1 VDQCCP
7 ETDFMYPMMADIYYP
22 VISQTDYGQ
31 ASKKWVLDRTII
43 LNATPVGGA
52 GQEDIKPEIFLQYEN
67 KLISRVKEDPRIS
80 TTNGSN
86 AITNILIAN
95 IRNAQEVLIYKETA
109 GVRAGRGTI
118 YELGTVE
125 PFTGPF
131 GSIEYYKML
140 LRRAENQ
147 TVGD

>member
-1 VDQCCP
+1 MDQCCP
-7 ETDFMYPMMADIYYP
+7 ETDFMYPMKADIYYP

-31 ASKKWVLDRTII
+31 ATKKWVLDRVII

-67 KLISRVKEDPRIS
+67 KLVSRIKEDPRMS
-80 TTNGSN
+80 TSNGSN
-86 AITNILIAN
+86 AITNILVAN
-95 IRNAQEVLIYKETA
+95 IRNAQDILIYKETA

-125 PFTGPF
+125 PMTGPF
-131 GSIEYYKML
+131 GSIDYYKML

>member
-1 VDQCCP
+1 
-7 ETDFMYPMMADIYYP
+7 MYPMKADIYYP

-31 ASKKWVLDRTII
+31 ATKKWVLDRVII

-52 GQEDIKPEIFLQYEN
+52 GQEDIKPEIYLQYEN
-67 KLISRVKEDPRIS
+67 KLVSRIKEDPRMS
-80 TTNGSN
+80 TSNGSN
-86 AITNILIAN
+86 AITNILVAN
-95 IRNAQEVLIYKETA
+95 IRNAQDVLIYKETA

-125 PFTGPF
+125 PMTGPF
-131 GSIEYYKML
+131 GSIDYYKML

>member
-1 VDQCCP
+1 
-7 ETDFMYPMMADIYYP
+7 MMADIYYP

-31 ASKKWVLDRTII
+31 ATKKWILDRTII

-67 KLISRVKEDPRIS
+67 KLVSRVKEDPRMS
-80 TTNGSN
+80 TSNGSN

-95 IRNAQEVLIYKETA
+95 IRNAQDVLIYKETA

-131 GSIEYYKML
+131 GSVEYYKML

>member
-1 VDQCCP
+1 
-7 ETDFMYPMMADIYYP
+7 MYPMMADIYYP

-31 ASKKWVLDRTII
+31 ATKKWVLDRTII

-67 KLISRVKEDPRIS
+67 KLVSRVKEDPRIS
-80 TTNGSN
+80 ISNGSN

>member
-1 VDQCCP
+1 MDQCCP
-7 ETDFMYPMMADIYYP
+7 ETDFMYPMKADIYYP

-31 ASKKWVLDRTII
+31 ATKKWVLDRVII
-43 LNATPVGGA
+43 LNVTPVGGA

-67 KLISRVKEDPRIS
+67 KLVSRIKEDPRMS
-80 TTNGSN
+80 TSNGSN
-86 AITNILIAN
+86 AITNILVAN
-95 IRNAQEVLIYKETA
+95 IRNAQDVLIYKETA

-125 PFTGPF
+125 PMTGPF
-131 GSIEYYKML
+131 GSIDYYKML

>member
-1 VDQCCP
+1 
-7 ETDFMYPMMADIYYP
+7 MADIYYP

-31 ASKKWVLDRTII
+31 ATKKWVLDRTII

-52 GQEDIKPEIFLQYEN
+52 GQEDIKPEIFLQYDN
-67 KLISRVKEDPRIS
+67 KLVGRVKEDPRIS
-80 TTNGSN
+80 TSNGSN
-86 AITNILIAN
+86 AITNILVAN

>member
-1 VDQCCP
+1 
-7 ETDFMYPMMADIYYP
+7 MMADIYYP

-67 KLISRVKEDPRIS
+67 KLVSRVKEDPRIS
-80 TTNGSN
+80 TSNGSN

>member
-1 VDQCCP
+1 MDQCCP
-7 ETDFMYPMMADIYYP
+7 EPDFMYPMKGDIYYP
-22 VISQTDYGQ
+22 LITQTDYGQ
-31 ASKKWVLDRTII
+31 ATKKWVLDRVII

-52 GQEDIKPEIFLQYEN
+52 GQEDIKPEIFLQYDN
-67 KLISRVKEDPRIS
+67 KLIGRIKEDPRMSS
-80 TTNGSN
+80 TDGSN

-95 IRNAQEVLIYKETA
+95 IRNAQDDLIYKETA

-125 PFTGPF
+125 PMTGPF
-131 GSIEYYKML
+131 GSIEYYKLL

>member
-31 ASKKWVLDRTII
+31 ATKKWVLDRTII

-67 KLISRVKEDPRIS
+67 KLVSRVKEDPRIS
-80 TTNGSN
+80 TSNGSN

>member
-1 VDQCCP
+1 MDQCCP

-22 VISQTDYGQ
+22 VITQTDYGQ
-31 ASKKWVLDRTII
+31 ATKKWVLDRTII

-52 GQEDIKPEIFLQYEN
+52 GQEDIKPEIFLQYDN
-67 KLISRVKEDPRIS
+67 KLVGRVKEDPRIS
-80 TTNGSN
+80 ISNGSN
-86 AITNILIAN
+86 AITNILVVN

-131 GSIEYYKML
+131 GSVEYYKML

>member
-1 VDQCCP
+1 
-7 ETDFMYPMMADIYYP
+7 MYPMKADIYYP
-22 VISQTDYGQ
+22 IISQTDYGQ
-31 ASKKWVLDRTII
+31 ATKKWVLDRVII

-67 KLISRVKEDPRIS
+67 KLVSRIKEDPRMS
-80 TTNGSN
+80 TSNGSN
-86 AITNILIAN
+86 SITNILVAN
-95 IRNAQEVLIYKETA
+95 IRNAQDVLIYKETA

-125 PFTGPF
+125 PMTGPF
-131 GSIEYYKML
+131 GSIDYYKML

>member
-1 VDQCCP
+1 
-7 ETDFMYPMMADIYYP
+7 MYPMMADIYYP
-22 VISQTDYGQ
+22 VITQTDYGQ
-31 ASKKWVLDRTII
+31 ATKKWVLDRTIV

-67 KLISRVKEDPRIS
+67 KLVGRVKEDPRMS
-80 TTNGSN
+80 TSNGSN

-95 IRNAQEVLIYKETA
+95 IRNAQEDLIYKETA

-125 PFTGPF
+125 PMTGPF
-131 GSIEYYKML
+131 GSVDYFKML

>member
-1 VDQCCP
+1 MDQCCP

-31 ASKKWVLDRTII
+31 ATKKWILDRTII

-67 KLISRVKEDPRIS
+67 KLVSRVKEDPRMS
-80 TTNGSN
+80 TSNGSN

-131 GSIEYYKML
+131 GSVEYYKML

>member
-1 VDQCCP
+1 MDQCCP

-31 ASKKWVLDRTII
+31 ATKKWVLDRTII

-52 GQEDIKPEIFLQYEN
+52 GQEDIKPDIFLQYEN
-67 KLISRVKEDPRIS
+67 KLVGRVKEDPRIS
-80 TTNGSN
+80 TSNGSN

-125 PFTGPF
+125 PMTGPF
-131 GSIEYYKML
+131 GSIDYYKML

>member
-1 VDQCCP
+1 MDQCCP

-31 ASKKWVLDRTII
+31 ATKKWILDRTIV

-67 KLISRVKEDPRIS
+67 KLVSRVKEDPRMS
-80 TTNGSN
+80 TSNGSN

-131 GSIEYYKML
+131 GSVEYYKML

>member
-1 VDQCCP
+1 
-7 ETDFMYPMMADIYYP
+7 MYPMKADIYYP
-22 VISQTDYGQ
+22 VITQTDYGQ
-31 ASKKWVLDRTII
+31 ATKKWVLDRVII

-52 GQEDIKPEIFLQYEN
+52 GQEDIKPEIFLQYDN
-67 KLISRVKEDPRIS
+67 KLVSRVKEDPRIS
-80 TTNGSN
+80 TSNGSN
-86 AITNILIAN
+86 AITNILVAN
-95 IRNAQEVLIYKETA
+95 IRNAQEELIYKETA

-125 PFTGPF
+125 PMTGPF
-131 GSIEYYKML
+131 GSIDYYKML

>member
-1 VDQCCP
+1 
-7 ETDFMYPMMADIYYP
+7 MYPMKADIYYP
-22 VISQTDYGQ
+22 VITQTDYGQ
-31 ASKKWVLDRTII
+31 ATKKWVLDRIII

-67 KLISRVKEDPRIS
+67 KLVARIKEDPRIS
-80 TTNGSN
+80 TSDGSN

-95 IRNAQEVLIYKETA
+95 IRNAQDTLIYKETA

-125 PFTGPF
+125 PMTGPF
-131 GSIEYYKML
+131 GSIDYYKML

>member
-22 VISQTDYGQ
+22 VITQTDYGQ
-31 ASKKWVLDRTII
+31 ATKKWVLDRTIV

-67 KLISRVKEDPRIS
+67 KLVGRVKEDPRMS
-80 TTNGSN
+80 TSNGSN

-95 IRNAQEVLIYKETA
+95 IRNAQEDLIYKETA

-125 PFTGPF
+125 PMTGPF
-131 GSIEYYKML
+131 GSVDYFKML

>member
-1 VDQCCP
+1 
-7 ETDFMYPMMADIYYP
+7 MYPMKADIYYP
-22 VISQTDYGQ
+22 VITQTDYGQ
-31 ASKKWVLDRTII
+31 ATKKWVLDRVII

-52 GQEDIKPEIFLQYEN
+52 GQEDIKPEIFLQYDN
-67 KLISRVKEDPRIS
+67 KLVGRVKEDPRMS
-80 TTNGSN
+80 TSNGSN

-95 IRNAQEVLIYKETA
+95 IRNAQDVLIYKETA

-125 PFTGPF
+125 PMTGPF
-131 GSIEYYKML
+131 GSVDYYKML

>member
-1 VDQCCP
+1 
-7 ETDFMYPMMADIYYP
+7 MMADIYYP
-22 VISQTDYGQ
+22 VITQTDYGQ
-31 ASKKWVLDRTII
+31 ATKKWVLDRTII

-67 KLISRVKEDPRIS
+67 KLVSRVKEDPRIS
-80 TTNGSN
+80 TSNGSN

>member
-1 VDQCCP
+1 
-7 ETDFMYPMMADIYYP
+7 MYPMKADIYYP
-22 VISQTDYGQ
+22 VITQTDYGQ
-31 ASKKWVLDRTII
+31 ATKKWVLDRIII

-67 KLISRVKEDPRIS
+67 KLVARIKEDPRMS
-80 TTNGSN
+80 TSDGSN

-95 IRNAQEVLIYKETA
+95 IRNAQDALIYKETA

-125 PFTGPF
+125 PMTGPF
-131 GSIEYYKML
+131 GSIDYYKML

>member
-1 VDQCCP
+1 
-7 ETDFMYPMMADIYYP
+7 MYPMKADIYYP
-22 VISQTDYGQ
+22 VITQTDYGQ
-31 ASKKWVLDRTII
+31 ASKKWVLDRVII

-67 KLISRVKEDPRIS
+67 KLVGRVKEDPRIS
-80 TTNGSN
+80 TSNGSN
-86 AITNILIAN
+86 AITNIIVAN
-95 IRNAQEVLIYKETA
+95 IRNAQDILIYKETA

-125 PFTGPF
+125 PMTGPF
-131 GSIEYYKML
+131 GSIDYYKML

>member
-1 VDQCCP
+1 
-7 ETDFMYPMMADIYYP
+7 MYPMMADIYYP

-67 KLISRVKEDPRIS
+67 KLVSRVKEDPRIS

-118 YELGTVE
+118 YEIGTVE

>member
-1 VDQCCP
+1 MDQCCP

-22 VISQTDYGQ
+22 VITQTDYGQ
-31 ASKKWVLDRTII
+31 ATKKWVLDRTII

-67 KLISRVKEDPRIS
+67 KLVSRVKEDPRMS
-80 TTNGSN
+80 TSNGSN

-95 IRNAQEVLIYKETA
+95 IRNAQDVLIYKETA

>member
-31 ASKKWVLDRTII
+31 ATKKWILDRTII

-67 KLISRVKEDPRIS
+67 KLVSRVKEDPRMS
-80 TTNGSN
+80 TSHGSN

>member
-1 VDQCCP
+1 
-7 ETDFMYPMMADIYYP
+7 MYPMKADIYYP
-22 VISQTDYGQ
+22 VITQTDYGQ
-31 ASKKWVLDRTII
+31 ATKKWVLDRVII

-52 GQEDIKPEIFLQYEN
+52 GQEDIKPEIFLQYDN
-67 KLISRVKEDPRIS
+67 KLVGRVKEDPRMS
-80 TTNGSN
+80 TSNGSN
-86 AITNILIAN
+86 AITNILVAN
-95 IRNAQEVLIYKETA
+95 IRNAQEDLIYKETA

-125 PFTGPF
+125 PMTGPF
-131 GSIEYYKML
+131 GSIDYYKML

>member
-1 VDQCCP
+1 MDQCCP

-67 KLISRVKEDPRIS
+67 KLVSRVKEDPRIS
-80 TTNGSN
+80 TSNGSN

>member
-1 VDQCCP
+1 
-7 ETDFMYPMMADIYYP
+7 MMADIYYP
-22 VISQTDYGQ
+22 VITQTDYGQ
-31 ASKKWVLDRTII
+31 ATKKWVLDRTII

-67 KLISRVKEDPRIS
+67 KLVGRVKEDPRMS
-80 TTNGSN
+80 TSNGSN

-95 IRNAQEVLIYKETA
+95 IRNAQEDLIYKETA

-125 PFTGPF
+125 PMTGPF
-131 GSIEYYKML
+131 GSVDYFKML

>member
-1 VDQCCP
+1 MDQCCP

-31 ASKKWVLDRTII
+31 ATKKWVLDRTII

-67 KLISRVKEDPRIS
+67 KLVSRVKEDPRMS
-80 TTNGSN
+80 TSHGSN